1 MPLSLHLVSSFI
13 DVLDICV
20 LTVPPP
26 GTNTIILTP
35 LGQPGLSST
44 IFSLPTSSTPSITA
58 TPLVQLATKTEE
70 PVVVIKSEP
79 DMSIVEMEEEQE
91 QVQVKQED
99 QERDPTTTCC
109 AALVT
114 EGPCSLRLPQAPSGP
129 CSQELIDLNSLT
141 QVLVS
146 IIIVFNN
153 RSLIMIFILK
163 PQMLDLVTMEPKLAG
178 ELTAAEK
185 YIIKSRLRWASEFQ
199 TWHSS
204 TSIKMSS
211 KQPLEMLYQQS
222 VNPCLK
228 VVFTIDEPPL
238 QDPLLEGGG
247 DAQLHLLRPQAGHRA
262 GGRNAG
268 DY

>member
-1 MPLSLHLVSSFI
+1 MFY
-13 DVLDICV
+13 ICV
-20 LTVPPP
+20 FNVIPP

-44 IFSLPTSSTPSITA
+44 IFSLPTSTPCITA

-79 DMSIVEMEEEQE
+79 DMSIVEMEEEQ
-91 QVQVKQED
+91 VQVKQEE

-114 EGPCSLRLPQAPSGP
+114 EAPCSLRLPQAPSGP

-146 IIIVFNN
+146 IRTVFKK
-153 RSLIMIFILK
+153 RSLMMILTLIS
-163 PQMLDLVTMEPKLAG
+163 QMLDLVTMEPKLAG

-185 YIIKSRLRWASEFQ
+185 NIIKSRLRWAS
-199 TWHSS
+199 
-204 TSIKMSS
+204 INMSS
-211 KQPLEMLYQQS
+211 YRSLEMPHKQLAN
-222 VNPCLK
+222 VNCQL
-228 VVFTIDEPPL
+228 TEHL
-238 QDPLLEGGG
+238 QDLLLEGRGG
-247 DAQLHLLRPQAGHRA
+247 AKLHLLGPQTGHRA
-262 GGRNAG
+262 GGRIAG